1 MSISVRST
9 FSIDRTSA
17 LYRELSAAAP
27 KLAAKDFTLW
37 GKAAEAESSIRLN
50 WIDLPTASIA
60 LIPELRKVQSW
71 ISEKG
76 LTHFI
81 LAGMGGSSLGP
92 EVLAKTFNK
101 KLTILDS
108 TDPAQ
113 ILAATPSDLTHVGI
127 IVGSKSG
134 STAETASQKAHF
146 TEKLNEAGLDPR
158 NHFII
163 VTDPGSP
170 FDIASRNDGYFVIN
184 ADPHV
189 GGRFSVLS
197 AFGLV
202 PAAAIGIDV
211 SALLNDAAAAAHSFT
226 MDESPAIDLAV
237 AIHTANRQN
246 IAFFDAGSPVP
257 GLSDW
262 IEQLIAEST
271 GKEDKGYFPIAIE
284 SPDAPVAG
292 EALRIGFTDGPT
304 DSNGPYDI
312 VVSAPLGAQFILWEW
327 VTALLAI
334 PMQINPFDQ
343 PNVQDAKIRALA
355 LLEKWNNQVPALKPS
370 FENENLQVFSTSQ
383 EQSLE
388 GQLKEFISIPRHY
401 SAVMA
406 YLARGEDDAV
416 TKLRSLVAQKTYS
429 GTSFGWGPRFLHST
443 GQFHKGGPKN
453 GAFIQITGESSRD
466 LAIPGKPF
474 SFHTLLMAQALG
486 DGEALVEKKLPL
498 IRFHLKNREA
508 GVRELIEAFKKLS

>member
-9 FSIDRTSA
+9 LPIDRTSA

-27 KLAAKDFTLW
+27 KLAAKNFTLW
-37 GKAAEAESSIRLN
+37 GKAAEAESAIRLN
-50 WIDLPTASIA
+50 WIDLPYASVA
-60 LIPELRKVQSW
+60 LIPELGRMQSW

-211 SALLNDAAAAAHSFT
+211 SALLNDAEKAAHSFT
-226 MDESPAIDLAV
+226 MADSPAIDLAV

-246 IAFFDAGSPVP
+246 IAFFDEGSNVP

-271 GKEDKGYFPIAIE
+271 GKEDKGYFPIVIE
-284 SPDAPVAG
+284 SPEAPIAG
-292 EALRIGFTDGPT
+292 EALRIGFTDGP
-304 DSNGPYDI
+304 YDI
-312 VVSAPLGAQFILWEW
+312 VVEAPLGAQFVLWEW

-355 LLEKWNNQVPALKPS
+355 LLDKWNNQVPALKPS

-383 EQSLE
+383 EQTLE
-388 GQLKEFISIPRHY
+388 GQLKEFISIPRQY

-416 TKLRSLVAQKTYS
+416 TELRSLVAQKTNS

-474 SFHTLLMAQALG
+474 SFNTLLMAQALG